1 MYFRQ
6 ERTFRTC
13 LRRHPHIP
21 GTTRTLS
28 SEELAQVNIWNS
40 IPGSSQWLQNIQ
52 SNDEAILLHCYYDA
66 ETQFPQSTAN
76 DIFDHPN
83 DHVNMFGER
92 FSIDHRELDNVADNN
107 ENERDTIKYFIV
119 TTREI
124 NNKINVDP
132 HTPVITSESEFT
144 DYINTICQRIFEER
158 HPEETVPLFFF
169 TRVFYT
175 LPGVVEMKR
184 CIIALITKDSNS
196 SSKRLR

>member
-107 ENERDTIKYFIV
+107 ENERDTIKYFIRGKLIIKSTSTHTHQLLHRRV
-119 TTREI
+119 NLPTTLIQSANEYLKKDI
-124 NNKINVDP
+124 PKKQS
-132 HTPVITSESEFT
+132 H
-144 DYINTICQRIFEER
+144 YI
-158 HPEETVPLFFF
+158 F